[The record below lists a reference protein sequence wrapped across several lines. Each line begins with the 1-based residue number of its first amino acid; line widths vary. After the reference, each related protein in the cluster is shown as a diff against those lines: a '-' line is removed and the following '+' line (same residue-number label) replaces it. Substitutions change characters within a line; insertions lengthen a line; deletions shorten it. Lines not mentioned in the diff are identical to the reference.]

1 LGLGLGL
8 DSNPHRNN
16 ILSLKYLNI
25 KKNIFKIP
33 KNFWVFWIWVW
44 CLFLRGFF
52 GLGLSLGFVFFGFF
66 KNILFILRYF
76 NDNILFRIFFKTLIF
91 LGFGLGL
98 VLGFLGLWVWV

>member
-1 LGLGLGL
+1 
-8 DSNPHRNN
+8 
-16 ILSLKYLNI
+16 
-25 KKNIFKIP
+25 
-33 KNFWVFWIWVW
+33 
-44 CLFLRGFF
+44 
-52 GLGLSLGFVFFGFF
+52 LSLGFVFFGFF